1 MATRQSHRGNVHA
14 PHLCRVHLAV
24 IPLIDDDEAPE
35 LTPRALM
42 GQLKTLLGS
51 RGALKVL
58 SHSLKRLRA
67 IGRKGKA
74 TQDQFLAIVEE
85 EIDTY
90 LLKKS
95 GKE

>member
-1 MATRQSHRGNVHA
+1 MATCESHRGNVHA
-14 PHLCRVHLAV
+14 PDLRRVHLAV
-24 IPLIDDDEAPE
+24 ILLVDDEAPE

-67 IGRKGKA
+67 IGKKGKA

-90 LLKKS
+90 LLKK
-95 GKE
+95 GRKE